1 LVGGLVAQFDFSRC
15 GFDRF
20 IGHSALILLGN
31 RFMEKRRLDILLVER
46 NLCESREKAQRLILA
61 GDVLVND
68 QKVFK
73 PAQTYPVDVPLAL
86 VAPEKYV
93 SRGGWKLEQAL
104 QTFGCDVRDKI
115 AADIGAST
123 GGFTDCLLQN
133 GARKVY
139 AVDVGQGQLAWKLRN
154 DPRVVVRDR
163 INARY
168 LVPDQ
173 VGEPVDIATIDVS
186 FISLTLILPPAFELL
201 KAGGCLIALIKPQFE
216 VGREKV
222 GRGGVVREIRFREEA
237 VNKIRDFVQGHLPL
251 ILQGVT
257 PSPILGPAGNEEFLG
272 VWNKP

>member
-1 LVGGLVAQFDFSRC
+1 VC
-15 GFDRF
+15 GIDRLT
-20 IGHSALILLGN
+20 GYPALNLPGN
-31 RFMEKRRLDILLVER
+31 GAMEKRRLDILLVER
-46 NLCESREKAQRLILA
+46 NLCDSREKSQRLILA
-61 GDVLVND
+61 GDVLVNG

-73 PAQTYPVDVPLAL
+73 PAQSYPVDVPLAL

-104 QTFGCDVRDKI
+104 LTFGCDVRDKV

-133 GARKVY
+133 GARTVY

-163 INARY
+163 INARH
-168 LVPDQ
+168 LTLDQ
-173 VGEPVDIATIDVS
+173 VGEPVDLATIDVS
-186 FISLTLILPPAFELL
+186 FISLTLILPPVCELM
-201 KAGGCLIALIKPQFE
+201 KSGGCLIALIKPQFE

-222 GRGGVVREIRFREEA
+222 GRGGVVREVRFREEA
-237 VNKIRDFVQGHLPL
+237 VDKIRNFVQAHLPL

-257 PSPILGPAGNEEFLG
+257 PSPILGPAGNQEFLG

>member
-1 LVGGLVAQFDFSRC
+1 
-15 GFDRF
+15 
-20 IGHSALILLGN
+20 
-31 RFMEKRRLDILLVER
+31 MEKRRLDVLLVER

-61 GDVLVND
+61 GDVLVLD

-73 PAQTYPVDVPLAL
+73 PSQSFPPDVPLAL

-93 SRGGWKLEQAL
+93 SRGGWKLEHAL
-104 QTFGCDVRDKI
+104 RTFGCEVRDKI

-154 DPRVVVRDR
+154 DPRVVIRDQ

-168 LVPDQ
+168 LAPAK
-173 VGEPVDIATIDVS
+173 VGEPLDLVTLDVS
-186 FISLTLILPPAFELL
+186 FISLTLVLPPVCELL
-201 KAGGCLIALIKPQFE
+201 KAGGILIALIKPQFE

-222 GRGGVVREIRFREEA
+222 GRGGVVREERYREEA
-237 VNKIRDFVQGHLPL
+237 VEKIRDFAHRQLSL
-251 ILQGVT
+251 ILQGIS
-257 PSPILGPAGNEEFLG
+257 PSPILGPAGNQEFLG

>member
-1 LVGGLVAQFDFSRC
+1 MFN
-15 GFDRF
+15 
-20 IGHSALILLGN
+20 GN
-31 RFMEKRRLDILLVER
+31 GFMEKRRLDILLVER

-61 GDVLVND
+61 GDILVNN

-73 PAQTYPVDVPLAL
+73 PAQSYPPDVPLAL

-93 SRGGWKLEQAL
+93 SRGGWKIEQVL
-104 QTFGCDVRDKI
+104 LTCGCEVQDKV

-154 DPRVVVRDR
+154 DPRVVVRDQ

-168 LVPDQ
+168 LTLDQ
-173 VGEPVDIATIDVS
+173 VGEPVDLATIDVS
-186 FISLTLILPPAFELL
+186 FISLTLILPPVCALL
-201 KAGGCLIALIKPQFE
+201 KAGGYVIALIKPQFE

-222 GRGGVVREIRFREEA
+222 GRGGVVREVRFREEA
-237 VNKIRDFVQGHLPL
+237 VAKIGKFVQEHLPL

-257 PSPILGPAGNEEFLG
+257 PSPILGPAGNQEFLG
-272 VWNKP
+272 VWKKS